1 MANFSSRQEVVAA
14 CMKSPLYFTM
24 PLKDRL
30 ELMKQVEQ
38 QSVYS
43 TMRQDLLFWIKTGL
57 LISLEPMT

>member
-1 MANFSSRQEVVAA
+1 MANYSNRQEVVAA
-14 CMKSPLYFTM
+14 CMASPLYFTM

-43 TMRQDLLFWIKTGL
+43 TLRQDLLFWIKSGI
-57 LISLEPMT
+57 LISLETGT